1 MVQFNILDVDYKWW
15 ALVSVCNRTLM
26 RNSFLDSAVESE
38 SKLSGRK
45 FKRVAATYFC
55 FPH

>member
-45 FKRVAATYFC
+45 FKRVAATDFC